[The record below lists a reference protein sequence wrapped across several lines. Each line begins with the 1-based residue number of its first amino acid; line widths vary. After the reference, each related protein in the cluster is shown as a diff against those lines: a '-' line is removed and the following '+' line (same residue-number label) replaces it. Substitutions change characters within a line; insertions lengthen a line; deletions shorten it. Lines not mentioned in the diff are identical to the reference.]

1 MAKTVNSLC
10 ADWIESHG
18 RNRSKTSGAQGSR
31 FLVQNDER
39 EQ

>member
-18 RNRSKTSGAQGSR
+18 RNRSKTKSAPGSR
-31 FLVQNDER
+31 FLVHHDEQ